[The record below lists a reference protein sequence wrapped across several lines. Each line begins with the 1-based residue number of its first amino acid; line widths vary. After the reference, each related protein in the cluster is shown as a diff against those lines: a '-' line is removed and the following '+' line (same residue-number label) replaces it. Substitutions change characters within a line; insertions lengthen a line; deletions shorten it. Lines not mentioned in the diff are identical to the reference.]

1 MDATSK
7 SLTSLAVSLY
17 GNRGLIYQMTKREV
31 IGRYRGSVFGLAWS
45 FFNPVLMLA
54 VYTFVFSF
62 VFKSRWGGAAAA
74 PVGHGEFAMMLF
86 VGMTVHALFAE
97 CINRSPLLVLQNAS
111 YVKKVIFPLEIFPV
125 IALCSAV
132 FHLFISVL
140 VLIVGLLFVS
150 GSVHLT
156 ALLFPLVVLPLFLLS
171 LGVGWFLAATGVYV
185 RDIAQATAFLASVL
199 MFLSPVFYPI
209 SALPEKYRIW
219 LQLNP
224 LTFFIEESRAVLVS
238 GSLPNFATLGLYLL
252 GSVVVAWLGYW
263 WFQSARGGFA
273 DVI

>member
-1 MDATSK
+1 
-7 SLTSLAVSLY
+7 
-17 GNRGLIYQMTKREV
+17 MTKREV
-31 IGRYRGSVFGLAWS
+31 VGRYRGSVFGLAWS

-62 VFKSRWGGAAAA
+62 VFKSRWGGDAS
-74 PVGHGEFAMMLF
+74 PIGRGEFAMMLF

-132 FHLFISVL
+132 FHMFISVV

-150 GSVHLT
+150 GSVHWT
-156 ALLFPLVVLPLFLLS
+156 VLFFPAVVLPLFMIS

-238 GSLPNFATLGLYLL
+238 GKLPDFPTLGLYYCVSIL
-252 GSVVVAWLGYW
+252 VAWAGYW
-263 WFQSARGGFA
+263 WFQSTRRGFA
-273 DVI
+273 DVL

>member
-1 MDATSK
+1 
-7 SLTSLAVSLY
+7 
-17 GNRGLIYQMTKREV
+17 MTKREV

-62 VFKSRWGGAAAA
+62 VFKSRWGAAATA

-132 FHLFISVL
+132 FHLFISMLVL
-140 VLIVGLLFVS
+140 VAGLLLVN

-156 ALLFPLVVLPLFLLS
+156 VLLFPLVVLPLFLLS

-224 LTFFIEESRAVLVS
+224 LTFFIEESRAVLVG
-238 GSLPNFATLGLYLL
+238 GSLPDFAALGLYLVA
-252 GSVVVAWLGYW
+252 SVVVAWLGYW
-263 WFQSARGGFA
+263 WFQSARRGFA